1 MQELLFGPLFLTWG
15 PPVLGYVGH
24 HPWRVFIAVL
34 LFVSLMNFMLGKR
47 SSSRS
52 GDGGGDLGLFDS
64 GGGDGG
70 GDGGGC
76 D

>member
-1 MQELLFGPLFLTWG
+1 MQELLLGSLFLTWG

-24 HPWRVFIAVL
+24 HPWRVFIAGL

-47 SSSRS
+47 SSPRD

-64 GGGDGG
+64 GGDCG
-70 GDGGGC
+70 GDGG